1 MKARDRY
8 SQLTRGRTQFLH
20 TAVECSRLTLP
31 YLIQEDLSSRPEHQK
46 LHTPWQSVGAK
57 STVNLAAKLM
67 LALLPPQTSFFKL
80 QIRDDKIG
88 TEIDPAV
95 KSELDLSFA
104 KMERMVMDYINASS
118 DRVVVHQAL
127 KHLIVSGNALIFMGK
142 DGLKNY
148 PLNRYVVN
156 RDGNGNIC
164 EVVTKELISRR
175 ILSQDLPELLLPSSP
190 NSPGDDGYK
199 TGSDDQDVEVYT
211 YVRKDESSGRW
222 TWHQEAF
229 DKVIPGSRST
239 APKNASPWLVLRFNT
254 VDGEDYG
261 RGRVEEFLGDI
272 RSLEGLSQ
280 AIVEGSAAA
289 SKVVF
294 LVSPSSTTKPKTIA
308 DAGNGAIV
316 QGRPDDVGVIQVGKT
331 ADFRTAAEQMQ
342 QLERRINE
350 AFLVLQVRQSE
361 RTTAEEVRLTQMELE
376 QQLGGLFSLLTV
388 EFLVPYLNRTLHIL
402 QRTQQLPKIPKDL
415 VRPEIVAGVN
425 ALGRGQDQ
433 QSLVQFIST
442 IAQTMGPEVI
452 GKFLDPGEYIKR
464 LAAASGIEVL
474 NLVKSPETMEA
485 EKQQQMQQMQ
495 QQMLL
500 QQAGQLA
507 GSPMADPSKNPSLGR
522 SLNDGYDQLT
532 GNANE
537 AKPPPEGTG
546 QEAPTQITEGL
557 ET

>member
-8 SQLTRGRTQFLH
+8 TQLTRGRSQFLD

-31 YLIQEDLSSRPEHQK
+31 YLIQEDLSSQPTHRK

-57 STVNLAAKLM
+57 SVVNLAAKLM
-67 LALLPPQTSFFKL
+67 LALIPPQTSFFKF
-80 QIRDDKIG
+80 QVRDDKLG
-88 TEIDPAV
+88 EEFPREV

-148 PLNRYVVN
+148 PLNRFVIN
-156 RDGNGNIC
+156 RDGNGNVC
-164 EVVTKELISRR
+164 EVVTKELISRK
-175 ILSQDLPELLLPSSP
+175 ILGIDLPESLP

-211 YVRKDESSGRW
+211 YVRLDDNGRW
-222 TWHQEAF
+222 IWHQEAF
-229 DKVIPGSRST
+229 DKIIPNTRST
-239 APKNASPWLVLRFNT
+239 APKNASPWLVLRFNQ

-280 AIVEGSAAA
+280 ALVEGSAAA
-289 SKVVF
+289 AKVVF

-342 QLERRINE
+342 TLERRIGD

-388 EFLVPYLNRTLHIL
+388 EFLIPYLNRTLHIL
-402 QRTQQLPKIPKDL
+402 QRNKELPKIPKDV
-415 VRPEIVAGVN
+415 VRPQIVAGVN

-433 QSLVQFIST
+433 QSLVQFAQT
-442 IAQTMGPEVI
+442 LAQTMGPEI
-452 GKFLDPGEYIKR
+452 MAKFLDPGEYVKR
-464 LAAASGIEVL
+464 LAAAQGIDVL
-474 NLVKSPETMEA
+474 NLVKTPETMAQEQQQA
-485 EKQQQMQQMQ
+485 QQQMQQQ
-495 QQMLL
+495 ELL
-500 QQAGQLA
+500 KQAGQLA
-507 GSPMADPSKNPSLGR
+507 GTPMMDPSKNEGMA
-522 SLNDGYDQLT
+522 NMITDGYDQLQN
-532 GNANE
+532 GNTQGE
-537 AKPPPEGTG
+537 PP
-546 QEAPTQITEGL
+546 TEGGE
-557 ET
+557 ETPPQG